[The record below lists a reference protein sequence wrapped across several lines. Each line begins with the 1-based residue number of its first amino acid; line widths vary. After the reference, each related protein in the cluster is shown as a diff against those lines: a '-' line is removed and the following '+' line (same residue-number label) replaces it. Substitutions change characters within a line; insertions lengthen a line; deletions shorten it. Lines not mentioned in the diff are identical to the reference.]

1 MMNKGHDAMTEPSA
15 RIRQAC
21 AEDAGA
27 ISDCVAAAYRP
38 YIARIG
44 KPPTPMLENYVE
56 TIQRHTV
63 FVLTVD
69 DKIVGVLVLTK
80 QDQQLLL
87 DNVAVHPDY
96 QRQGF
101 GRQLMA
107 LAEAHAKTNSLETII
122 LYTNEQM
129 TENIELYKKLGF
141 VETERRIEEGYRR
154 VYMRKEIK

>member
-1 MMNKGHDAMTEPSA
+1 MTEPSA
-15 RIRQAC
+15 SIRQAR

-44 KPPTPMLENYVE
+44 KPPAPMLENYAE
-56 TIQRHTV
+56 TIQRHAV
-63 FVLTVD
+63 FVLIIND
-69 DKIVGVLVLTK
+69 NIVGVLALIK
-80 QDQQLLL
+80 QDQELLL
-87 DNVAVHPDY
+87 DNVAIHPNY
-96 QRQGF
+96 QRRGF

-107 LAEAHAKTNSLETII
+107 LAEAHAKTHGLETVI